1 MLSAFG
7 SDDAAA
13 DINDDGTVS
22 VTDILGAL
30 SSFGDECSLGSG
42 DDDPQANWCATQE
55 QQRNCIP

>member
-55 QQRNCIP
+55 Q